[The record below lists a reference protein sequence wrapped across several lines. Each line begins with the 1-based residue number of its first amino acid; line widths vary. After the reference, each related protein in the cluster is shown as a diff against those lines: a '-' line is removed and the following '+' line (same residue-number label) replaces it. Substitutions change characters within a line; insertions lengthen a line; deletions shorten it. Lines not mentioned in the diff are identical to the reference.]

1 MAGCVNFKF
10 PFQIMSK
17 AAEELK
23 KVTLEL
29 GGKSPLIIFE
39 DVDMKN
45 AVSTAM
51 LANFFSQGA
60 VGNFQTLCLMFLSH
74 RVS

>member
-1 MAGCVNFKF
+1 
-10 PFQIMSK
+10 MSK
-17 AAEELK
+17 ASDSLK

-29 GGKSPLIIFE
+29 GGKSPLIIFD

-60 VGNFQTLCLMFLSH
+60 VS
-74 RVS
+74 

>member
-1 MAGCVNFKF
+1 MSYQNDILIFCNL
-10 PFQIMSK
+10 FQIMSK
-17 AAEELK
+17 ASETLK

-29 GGKSPLIIFE
+29 GGKSPLIIFD
-39 DVDMKN
+39 DVNMKN

-60 VGNFQTLCLMFLSH
+60 VSYHFF
-74 RVS
+74 

>member
-1 MAGCVNFKF
+1 MASC
-10 PFQIMSK
+10 S
-17 AAEELK
+17 ESLK

-39 DVDMKN
+39 DADMRN

-60 VGNFQTLCLMFLSH
+60 VSTQTDTH
-74 RVS
+74 RQTHTHTHTPV

>member
-1 MAGCVNFKF
+1 
-10 PFQIMSK
+10 MSK
-17 AAEELK
+17 ASDSLK

-29 GGKSPLIIFE
+29 GGKSPLIIFD

-60 VGNFQTLCLMFLSH
+60 VSSKGKQMKLTKKSVLSD
-74 RVS
+74 

>member
-1 MAGCVNFKF
+1 MRGC
-10 PFQIMSK
+10 S
-17 AAEELK
+17 EDLK

-39 DVDMKN
+39 DFNLRN
-45 AVSTAM
+45 AVSVAM

-60 VGNFQTLCLMFLSH
+60 VIVGMGDGSCRFFSRSGVALL
-74 RVS
+74 